1 MTDTRAIDEPE
12 RLRNDDFTAVSEPF
26 ALFARWMEDAARS
39 EPNDPNAMALAT
51 AGSDGFPDVRMVL
64 LKGFDEA
71 GFVFYTNL
79 ESAKSRELRERAQ
92 AALAFHWKSLRRQI
106 RIRGIVTS
114 VSDAEADA
122 YFATRPRLAQIGA
135 WASKQ
140 SSPLESRLAFEKSV
154 AQVTARFPLGAIPRP
169 PFWSGFRVTPLSMEF
184 WHDRPFRLHDR
195 IAFARDDVDRSWTK
209 TRLYP

>member
-79 ESAKSRELRERAQ
+79 DSAKSRELRERAQ
-92 AALAFHWKSLRRQI
+92 AALAFHWKSLRRQV
-106 RIRGIVTS
+106 RVRGIVAP
-114 VSDAEADA
+114 VSDADA
-122 YFATRPRLAQIGA
+122 
-135 WASKQ
+135 AS
-140 SSPLESRLAFEKSV
+140 SV
-154 AQVTARFPLGAIPRP
+154 SARASL
-169 PFWSGFRVTPLSMEF
+169 
-184 WHDRPFRLHDR
+184 
-195 IAFARDDVDRSWTK
+195 K
-209 TRLYP
+209 TSV